1 MLEQTKGRK
10 TVAGDSE
17 WNFLYFSKKAERQAP
32 FVTQL
37 RVKFEVAYIIH
48 RE

>member
-1 MLEQTKGRK
+1 MVQQTKGRK

-17 WNFLYFSKKAERQAP
+17 WNFLYFIKKVERQAP

-48 RE
+48 

>member
-1 MLEQTKGRK
+1 MVRQTKGRK
-10 TVAGDSE
+10 TLVGDSE
-17 WNFLYFSKKAERQAP
+17 WYFLYFIKNVERQAP

-48 RE
+48 